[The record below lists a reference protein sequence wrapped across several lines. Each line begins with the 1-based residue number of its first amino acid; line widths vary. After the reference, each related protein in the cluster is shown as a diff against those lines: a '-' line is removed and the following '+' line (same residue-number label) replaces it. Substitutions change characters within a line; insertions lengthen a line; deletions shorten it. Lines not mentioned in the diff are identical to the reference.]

1 MYLGILGT
9 EEWKLAD
16 NNKEYSIEILSNKK
30 NEIEII
36 NGNAYFG
43 IYIKSS
49 TIINKR
55 ETFVSKDGKYGIWYD
70 SENNNWNLGHKEN
83 MGSDKYILY
92 LDLDENL
99 TLNLV
104 KDLCSIPLEQKIGK
118 ARKKRALLMSVVVL
132 RKVNH
137 IGFFKCQTY
146 HNSSCFSLGWDH
158 FCGGSIL
165 NENWIVTAAHCLTEY
180 VFY

>member
-1 MYLGILGT
+1 MYLGILGI

-92 LDLDENL
+92 LDLD
-99 TLNLV
+99 
-104 KDLCSIPLEQKIGK
+104 GK
-118 ARKKRALLMSVVVL
+118 PYFEFGR
-132 RKVNH
+132 
-137 IGFFKCQTY
+137 GFVF
-146 HNSSCFSLGWDH
+146 NSLG
-158 FCGGSIL
+158 
-165 NENWIVTAAHCLTEY
+165 TEDWEGKEKKSPID
-180 VFY
+180 VSCSSKKGKSHWFLQMSDIS